1 MYGRTCKDGIN
12 CGAIIL
18 RTMQHS
24 DMVFILGTI
33 KVLNR
38 YLCCMKNASNSLQ
51 LAPSKLSSAM

>member
-1 MYGRTCKDGIN
+1 MVEQRWDKLWCHYFKN
-12 CGAIIL
+12 
-18 RTMQHS
+18 QHS

-38 YLCCMKNASNSLQ
+38 YLCCMKNASNCLQ